1 MELIEIYSGT
11 WIQCQ
16 MAKKLLE
23 SVKIKA
29 TLKDPNMGIDSSS
42 TFCRPRGNI
51 KLLVLDSDYESAT
64 NIVTKL

>member
-29 TLKDPNMGIDSSS
+29 ILKDPNMGSSS